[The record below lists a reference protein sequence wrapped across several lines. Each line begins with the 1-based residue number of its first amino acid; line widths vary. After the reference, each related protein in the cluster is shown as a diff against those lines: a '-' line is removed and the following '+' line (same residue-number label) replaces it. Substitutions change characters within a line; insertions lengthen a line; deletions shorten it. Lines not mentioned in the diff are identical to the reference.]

1 VYVNAGSYTVTLT
14 AIGAAGTNV
23 LTRNNYITITNIP
36 PTITVQPVDTIVALG
51 SNTFLSV
58 TATGAPPVGYQWR
71 LGGAPL
77 ANATNSILLRNNVTC
92 FRAGI
97 YDVIVSNIAAS
108 VISSPAVLTVAS
120 PPGIATQPTDQIV
133 AAGQSAQFSV
143 TATNA
148 CGDGLTYQWQF
159 FGTNLIGSTAAN
171 LTINNVGLAD
181 VGPYDVIVTNLA
193 GSVTSTVATLS
204 LASEPVVILWPNLAG
219 TNLVFYFATEAGKSY
234 TIQYKD
240 SLDDT
245 NWQAAQ
251 TIPGDG
257 TTNTF
262 VAPVSD
268 ALQRFFRLSA
278 Q

>member
-1 VYVNAGSYTVTLT
+1 
-14 AIGAAGTNV
+14 
-23 LTRNNYITITNIP
+23 
-36 PTITVQPVDTIVALG
+36 
-51 SNTFLSV
+51 V
-58 TATGAPPVGYQWR
+58 TATGSPPPGYQWR
-71 LGGAPL
+71 LAGAPL

-97 YDVIVSNIAAS
+97 YDVIVSNIAGS
-108 VISSPAVLTVAS
+108 VLSSPAVLTVVGPPEIAS
-120 PPGIATQPTDQIV
+120 QPTDQTV
-133 AAGQSAQFSV
+133 AAGQTAQFSV

-148 CGDGLTYQWQF
+148 CGGGLTYQWQF
-159 FGTNLIGSTAAN
+159 FGTNLLGSTDAS
-171 LTINNVGLAD
+171 LTIANAGLAN
-181 VGPYDVIVTNLA
+181 VGPYDVIVTNFA
-193 GSVTSTVATLS
+193 GSVTSTVAMLS
-204 LASEPVVILWPNLAG
+204 LATSGPVVILWPNLAG
-219 TNLVFYFATEAGKSY
+219 TNLVFYFATDAGKSY

-240 SLDDT
+240 SLDET

-268 ALQRFFRLSA
+268 AVQRFFRLSV

>member
-1 VYVNAGSYTVTLT
+1 VTLT

-23 LTRNNYITITNIP
+23 LTRNNYISVTNVP
-36 PTITVQPVDTIVALG
+36 PTISQQPLDTIVALG

-71 LGGAPL
+71 LGGVPL
-77 ANATNSILLRNNVTC
+77 GNATNSVLLRNNVTC

-97 YDVIVSNIAAS
+97 YDVIVSNIAGS
-108 VISSPAVLTVAS
+108 VLSSPAVLTVAS
-120 PPGIATQPTDQIV
+120 PPGIANQPTDQIV
-133 AAGQSAQFSV
+133 AAGQTAQFSV

-148 CGDGLTYQWQF
+148 CGDGLTYQWHF
-159 FGTNLIGSTAAN
+159 FGTNLVGSTDAS
-171 LTINNVGLAD
+171 LTIPNAGPAN
-181 VGPYDVIVTNLA
+181 VGPYDVIVTNFA
-193 GSVTSTVATLS
+193 GSVTSSVALLS
-204 LASEPVVILWPNLAG
+204 LASSPVVILWPNLAG
-219 TNLVFYFATEAGKSY
+219 TNLVFYFATDAGKSY

-240 SLDDT
+240 SLDAT
-245 NWQAAQ
+245 NWQTAQ

-257 TTNTF
+257 STNTF

-268 ALQRFFRLSA
+268 ALQRFFRLSV